1 MLGFSEVLR
10 LTMILKMTK
19 EELIAKVL
27 KSDLINKWHWFGYHF
42 SRYSHGLEHPLAKS
56 IVEAC
61 LAVENRIPGYSKK
74 FIDDLASCSGV
85 EKYLPHYEQL
95 LQKLAELYVIKKAV
109 EYNWEEGTVFHL
121 EPTIG
126 DSKKNPEINIETPN
140 FIIGIEVK
148 SPSLIEHINKR
159 SSNPFQL
166 SGRSQEFLDFA
177 KESFDKSTLPR
188 DNPVKDFLKSANEKF
203 SSFKQ
208 HSNKPFFSTLFIVWD
223 DYIYEPVTALTY
235 PSSGLLTENSFFKD
249 KKGRA
254 MKFPNVD
261 TIILLR
267 HLRNI
272 ISATRDEPLFEVS
285 HALDYTP
292 RNQIPP
298 KVFVPVNNTDKI
310 PEDFI
315 NAFELVSLDDVSH
328 FAEYSPSDGIFWVDV
343 PLLSKNKPKP

>member
-1 MLGFSEVLR
+1 
-10 LTMILKMTK
+10 MTK
-19 EELIAKVL
+19 EELIARVL
-27 KSDLINKWHWFGYHF
+27 KSDLINKWHWFSYHF
-42 SRYSHGLEHPLAKS
+42 LGYTHGLEHPLAKS
-56 IVEAC
+56 IIDAC
-61 LAVENRIPGYSKK
+61 LSVENRIPGYANK
-74 FIDDLASCSGV
+74 FIDDLASCSGA

-95 LQKLAELYVIKKAV
+95 LQKLAELYVINKAV
-109 EYNWEEGTVFHL
+109 EYNWDEGTVFHL

-148 SPSLIEHINKR
+148 SPSLIEHISTR

-166 SGRSQEFLDFA
+166 SGRSKEFLDFA

-208 HSNKPFFSTLFIVWD
+208 YSVKPFFSALFIVWD

-235 PSSGLLTENSFFKD
+235 PSSGLLTENSFYKD
-249 KKGRA
+249 KEGKA
-254 MKFPNVD
+254 VKFPNVD
-261 TIILLR
+261 SIILLR

-272 ISATRDEPLFEVS
+272 ISATRDEPLIEVS
-285 HALDYTP
+285 HALDYTS
-292 RNQIPP
+292 RHTFPP
-298 KVFVPVNNTDKI
+298 KVFVPVNNSDNI

-315 NAFELVSLDDVSH
+315 NAYELVPLEDVAG
-328 FAEYSPSDGIFWVDV
+328 FAEYTPSDGIFWVKV
-343 PLLSKNKPKP
+343 PPLTKDKPMSDNS